1 MNLDYKINNI
11 REAIQ
16 NGKTGTVKDTKIF
29 DAILDVLQDISNEI
43 EELNEAMFV

>member
-1 MNLDYKINNI
+1 MSLDYKINNI
-11 REAIQ
+11 REAIK
-16 NGKTGTVKDTKIF
+16 NGKIVKDNRIF

>member
-16 NGKTGTVKDTKIF
+16 NGKLGKDNRIF

-43 EELNEAMFV
+43 DELNEAMFV

>member
-11 REAIQ
+11 RDAVK
-16 NGKTGTVKDTKIF
+16 NGKIGTKDIMIF
-29 DAILDVLQDISNEI
+29 DAILDVLQDMSNEI

>member
-11 REAIQ
+11 REAIK
-16 NGKTGTVKDTKIF
+16 NGKVSSVKDTRLF

-43 EELNEAMFV
+43 DELNEAMFV

>member
-11 REAIQ
+11 RDAIK
-16 NGKTGTVKDTKIF
+16 NGKIGKDTRIF

-43 EELNEAMFV
+43 DELNEAMFI

>member
-11 REAIQ
+11 REAVKNSKI
-16 NGKTGTVKDTKIF
+16 GTVKDTRIF

-43 EELNEAMFV
+43 DELNEAMFV

>member
-11 REAIQ
+11 RDAVK
-16 NGKTGTVKDTKIF
+16 NGKLGSVKDTKIF